1 MATQMEIH
9 SAFGLDGFAK
19 HLVKEL
25 KVEQAE
31 GARFYHQGLMVV
43 CFLEQASAKENE
55 QTHVNMW
62 GLSQSGEFFGTF
74 LMNQGLYIWGI

>member
-31 GARFYHQGLMVV
+31 GTRFYHQGLMVV
-43 CFLEQASAKENE
+43 CLLEHASAKENE
-55 QTHVNMW
+55 QTNVNMW
-62 GLSQSGEFFGTF
+62 GCLKVASF
-74 LMNQGLYIWGI
+74 LGHF